1 MKTLDNHGLL
11 AYFSQHRVAANLI
24 MIVVVLFGLM
34 ALSRLPTQLMPDF
47 SLPGIEVSTA
57 WPEANA
63 QAVETYLT
71 TPLEQAFR
79 QLDDVEEVWSW
90 SNQGHSQITV
100 RYSMDANMD
109 TALSDMAGLLSAFND
124 LPAGAETPE
133 YQQVEEKEVVFS
145 LLVTSAGPLS
155 DLRPLV
161 HDFKTD
167 LMTRGIADVDVRGF
181 PDQEIAIDVPL
192 ERLLASGQSLSDI
205 ANQVRSA
212 NRDDSAGQVGDDF
225 SRASVVS
232 QRRSDSSIALA
243 DLPMANQQPLSTLAD
258 VDRRVA
264 PGARHY
270 VLQGQ
275 SVARMLIF
283 RSDNLDSLDTSALVY
298 QWIDEVRPELPSGT
312 DIVVWW
318 DMSEFVQ
325 GNMDMLL
332 QNSLMGLVLVVVI
345 LFIFLNRRVAW
356 WTAMG
361 IPVSVLGTLILLYLT
376 GGSMNFL
383 SMFAFLMALGI
394 IVDDAIVVGE
404 ETVTQMEKGL
414 SPDEATRVAARRMF
428 GPVLA
433 SSLTTI
439 AAFFPLLLVPGPFGE
454 LLRPI
459 PVVII
464 SVIVASLIE
473 CFLILPGHLNHS
485 FHGHNPKRSRFRQTM
500 DARIHRL
507 REHYYRPFVTWGIR
521 NRAITLSL
529 AIGLFIVACGLPIS
543 GLVPITDMNAI
554 EDNMVTAYIE
564 FYDGTDEQVIDRYTA
579 LAKTALVDTDTALG
593 NGQPIVDQVY
603 EIYSGDEGF
612 TQVQARLVDRDDR
625 PVSNGDFL
633 KAWGERIEIG
643 PEVSY
648 LSTDSE
654 DSGDQSTLTFFLAGR
669 DLSDL
674 KSGAEALKARLDDYA
689 GLSNVRDTLPWG
701 DEQRLFELNAT
712 GLGLGLSETEI
723 AAQIRQAFMGIEAQS
738 FTEDGHTIPVMVRLA
753 KADREAPGALY
764 DLPIRTGSGQY
775 VRLADVVDF
784 RTERELS
791 SIFHKDGQLGVEV
804 KADVLGEDAN
814 MSTIAEDIRRQE
826 MQPILD
832 RYGLTA
838 QIQGSA
844 QDIQEMQ
851 QNLILAAMG
860 GFVLI
865 YFILVWMFGSYSW
878 PLAVMSA
885 IPLGLTGA
893 IFGHWL
899 LGYELTFLSFF
910 GLFGLGGIIIN
921 DAIILINRYQEIRA
935 EQPELD
941 PRAAIVDA
949 SCQRFRAVMLTSITT
964 VAGLV
969 PILLAT
975 SVQAQLVQSMATSLA
990 FGLAYGTLLVLVV
1003 IPAILT
1009 FIESAN
1015 DRRQQFGRW
1024 VKRRVVE

>member
-1 MKTLDNHGLL
+1 MRSLDDRGLL

-24 MIVVVLFGLM
+24 MIVVILFGLV
-34 ALSRLPTQLMPDF
+34 ALNRLPTQLMPDY
-47 SLPGIEVSTA
+47 SLPGIDVSTS

-63 QAVETYLT
+63 QTVESYLT
-71 TPLEQAFR
+71 TPLEQAMR

-90 SNQGHSQITV
+90 SSQGHSQITV
-100 RYSMDANMD
+100 RYSLDADMDG
-109 TALSDMAGLLSAFND
+109 ALSDMSGLLTSFSD
-124 LPAGAETPE
+124 YPEGAETPR
-133 YQQVEEKEVVFS
+133 YQQIEDKEPVFS
-145 LLVTSAGPLS
+145 LLVGSAGPLS
-155 DLRPLV
+155 ELRPLL
-161 HDFKTD
+161 HEFKND
-167 LMTRGIADVDVRGF
+167 LMSRGIADVDVRGF
-181 PDQEIAIDVPL
+181 PDHEIAVDVPL
-192 ERLLASGQSLSDI
+192 DNLLASGRSLSELADQI
-205 ANQVRSA
+205 RTA

-225 SRASVVS
+225 TRASVVS
-232 QRRSDSSIALA
+232 QRRSESGI
-243 DLPMANQQPLSTLAD
+243 DLSDMPLANQQPLSTLAE
-258 VDRRVA
+258 VERRVA

-270 VLQGQ
+270 VLEGQ
-275 SVARMLIF
+275 PVARMLVY
-283 RSDNLDSLDTSALVY
+283 RSDHLDSLDTSKIIYTWL
-298 QWIDEVRPELPSGT
+298 DEVRPQLPPGT

-318 DMSEFVQ
+318 DMSEFVE

-332 QNSLMGLVLVVVI
+332 QNSLMGLVLVVSI
-345 LFIFLNRRVAW
+345 LFVFLNRRVAW

-361 IPVSVLGTLILLYLT
+361 IPVSVLGTLILLDMT

-414 SPDEATRVAARRMF
+414 EPAEAAKTAARRMF
-428 GPVLA
+428 GPVMA

-464 SVIVASLIE
+464 SVIIASLIE

-485 FHGHNPKRSRFRQTM
+485 FHGRNPNRSRFRLFM
-500 DARIHRL
+500 DNSIHTV
-507 REHYYRPFVTWGIR
+507 RERYYRPFVTWAIR
-521 NRAITLSL
+521 NRAVTLSL
-529 AIGLFIVACGLPIS
+529 ALGLCVVAYGLPMS
-543 GLVPITDMNAI
+543 GLVPVTDMNNI
-554 EDNMVTAYIE
+554 EDNMVTAYVE
-564 FYDGTDEQVIDRYTA
+564 FYDGTDEQTIDRYTA
-579 LAKTALVDTDTALG
+579 QMKTAMEATEKALG

-603 EIYSGDEGF
+603 EIYSADEGF
-612 TQVQARLVDRDDR
+612 TQVQARLVDRDNR

-633 KAWGERIEIG
+633 KAWGERIDTG

-648 LSTDSE
+648 LSTANE
-654 DSGDQSTLTFFLAGR
+654 DGGGQTTLTFFLAGR
-669 DLSDL
+669 DLTTL
-674 KSGAEALKARLDDYA
+674 KQGAEELKARLEDYA

-701 DEQRLFELNAT
+701 DEKRVFELNAMGR
-712 GLGLGLSETEI
+712 GLGLTEPDI
-723 AAQIRQAFMGIEAQS
+723 ARQIRQAFMGIEAQT
-738 FTEDGHTIPVMVRLA
+738 FTEDGLDIPVMVRLA
-753 KADREAPGALY
+753 EPDREAPGALY
-764 DLPIRTGSGQY
+764 DLPIRTPDGSY
-775 VRLADVVDF
+775 VRLAEVADF
-784 RTERELS
+784 RTERGLS
-791 SIFHKDGQLGVEV
+791 SIFHNNGQLGLEV
-804 KADVLGEDAN
+804 KAEVLGENAN
-814 MSTIAEDIRRQE
+814 MTDIAEDIRSQE
-826 MQPILD
+826 LQPILD

-838 QIQGSA
+838 EIQGSA

-851 QNLILAAMG
+851 QNLIIAAIG
-860 GFVLI
+860 GFAMI

-899 LGYELTFLSFF
+899 LGFELTFLSFF

-935 EQPELD
+935 EQPDLNARD
-941 PRAAIVDA
+941 AIIEA

-969 PILLAT
+969 PILMAD

-990 FGLAYGTLLVLVV
+990 FGLSYGTLLVLVV
-1003 IPAILT
+1003 IPATLT

-1015 DRRQQFGRW
+1015 GRRRQFSGWVRQRVFG
-1024 VKRRVVE
+1024 

>member
-1 MKTLDNHGLL
+1 MTTPNNHGLL

-34 ALSRLPTQLMPDF
+34 ALSRLPTQLMPDY
-47 SLPGIEVSTA
+47 SLPGIEVSTP

-90 SNQGHSQITV
+90 SSQGHSQIIV
-100 RYSMDANMD
+100 RYSMDADMD
-109 TALSDMAGLLSAFND
+109 SALSDMSGLLSGFND
-124 LPAGAETPE
+124 LPEGAETPNH
-133 YQQVEEKEVVFS
+133 QQVVEKEAVFS
-145 LLVTSAGPLS
+145 LLIGSAGPLS
-155 DLRPLV
+155 ELRPLV
-161 HDFKTD
+161 QDFKTD
-167 LMTRGIADVDVRGF
+167 LMARGIADVDVRGF

-192 ERLLASGQSLSDI
+192 DRLLASGASLNEI
-205 ANQVRSA
+205 ANQVRTV

-225 SRASVVS
+225 NRASIGS
-232 QRRSDSSIALA
+232 QRRADGAIALT
-243 DLPMANQQPLSTLAD
+243 DLPLANQHSLSSLANIN
-258 VDRRVA
+258 RQVA

-270 VLQGQ
+270 VLEEQ
-275 SVARMLIF
+275 SVARLLIY
-283 RSDNLDSLDTSALVY
+283 RSDNLDSLDTSDIVHDWL
-298 QWIDEVRPELPSGT
+298 DDVRPGLPAGT
-312 DIVVWW
+312 NIVVWW

-332 QNSLMGLVLVVVI
+332 QNSLMGLVLVIVI
-345 LFIFLNRRVAW
+345 LFVFLNRRVAW

-361 IPVSVLGTLILLYLT
+361 IPVSVLGTLILLYFT

-414 SPDEATRVAARRMF
+414 APDEATRVAAKRMF
-428 GPVLA
+428 GPVMA

-464 SVIVASLIE
+464 SVIIASLIE

-485 FHGHNPKRSRFRQTM
+485 FHGRNPTRSRFRLAM
-500 DARIHRL
+500 DNRVHRL
-507 REHYYRPFVTWGIR
+507 REHYYRPFVTWSIR
-521 NRAITLSL
+521 NRAVTLSL
-529 AIGLFIVACGLPIS
+529 AIGLFVLACGLPFS
-543 GLVPITDMNAI
+543 GLVPVTDMNNI

-564 FYDGTDEQVIDRYTA
+564 FYDGTDEAVIDRYTA
-579 LAKTALVDTDTALG
+579 QAKSALADTETALG

-603 EIYSGDEGF
+603 EIYSADEGF
-612 TQVQARLVDRDDR
+612 TQIQARLVDRDNR

-633 KAWGERIEIG
+633 QAWGERIEAG

-648 LSTDSE
+648 LSTGNE
-654 DSGDQSTLTFFLAGR
+654 EGSGQSTLTFFLAGR
-669 DLSDL
+669 TLVDL
-674 KSGAEALKARLDDYA
+674 KQGADALKARLEDYA
-689 GLSNVRDTLPWG
+689 GLANVRDTLPWG

-712 GLGLGLSETEI
+712 GQGLGLTEPDI

-738 FTEDGHTIPVMVRLA
+738 FTEDGHDIPVMVRLA
-753 KADREAPGALY
+753 EADRKAPGALY
-764 DLPIRTGSGQY
+764 DLPVRTATGQY

-791 SIFHKDGQLGVEV
+791 SIFHNNGQLGVEV

-814 MSTIAEDIRRQE
+814 LADIANDIRAQE
-826 MQPILD
+826 LQPILD

-838 QIQGSA
+838 EIQGSA

-851 QNLILAAMG
+851 QNLIFAALG
-860 GFVLI
+860 GFALI

-885 IPLGLTGA
+885 IPLGMTGA

-921 DAIILINRYQEIRA
+921 DAIILINRYQEIRV

-941 PRAAIVDA
+941 SRLAIIDA

-964 VAGLV
+964 VAGLI
-969 PILLAT
+969 PILLAD
-975 SVQAQLVQSMATSLA
+975 SVQAQLVKSMATSLA

-1003 IPAILT
+1003 IPATLT

-1015 DRRQQFGRW
+1015 HRRQQFAGW
-1024 VKRRVVE
+1024 VKRRVFL

>member
-1 MKTLDNHGLL
+1 MTTHNNQGLL

-34 ALSRLPTQLMPDF
+34 ALSRLPTQLMPDY
-47 SLPGIEVSTA
+47 SLPGIEVSTP

-90 SNQGHSQITV
+90 SSQGHSQIIV
-100 RYSMDANMD
+100 RYTMDADMD
-109 TALSDMAGLLSAFND
+109 SALSDMSGLLSGFND
-124 LPAGAETPE
+124 LPEGAETPNH
-133 YQQVEEKEVVFS
+133 QQVVEKEAVFS
-145 LLVTSAGPLS
+145 LLIRSSGPLNE
-155 DLRPLV
+155 LRPLV
-161 HDFKTD
+161 HDFKND
-167 LMTRGIADVDVRGF
+167 LMSRGIADIDVRGF

-192 ERLLASGQSLSDI
+192 ERLLASGQSLNDI
-205 ANQVRSA
+205 AHQIRTV
-212 NRDDSAGQVGDDF
+212 NRDDSAGQVGTDF
-225 SRASVVS
+225 SRASVIS
-232 QRRSDSSIALA
+232 QRRADGAIALT
-243 DLPMANQQPLSTLAD
+243 DLPLASQQPLSTLAE
-258 VDRRVA
+258 VNRQVA

-270 VLQGQ
+270 VLEGQ
-275 SVARMLIF
+275 SVARMLIY
-283 RSDNLDSLDTSALVY
+283 RSDHLDSLDTSEIIYTWL
-298 QWIDEVRPELPSGT
+298 DDVRPDLPVGT

-345 LFIFLNRRVAW
+345 LFVFLNRRVAW

-361 IPVSVLGTLILLYLT
+361 IPVSVLGTLILLYFT

-414 SPDEATRVAARRMF
+414 PPDEATRVAAKRMF
-428 GPVLA
+428 GPVMA

-485 FHGHNPKRSRFRQTM
+485 FHGHNPKRSRFRLYM
-500 DARIHRL
+500 DTKIHHL
-507 REHYYRPFVTWGIR
+507 REHYYRPFVTFGIR
-521 NRAITLSL
+521 NRSVTLSL
-529 AIGLFIVACGLPIS
+529 AVGLFAVAIGLPLS
-543 GLVPITDMNAI
+543 GLVPVTDMNNI

-564 FYDGTDEQVIDRYTA
+564 FYDGTEESVIDEYTA
-579 LAKTALVDTDTALG
+579 QAKTALAETETALG
-593 NGQPIVDQVY
+593 NGQPIIDQVY
-603 EIYSGDEGF
+603 EIYSADEGF
-612 TQVQARLVDRDDR
+612 TQVQARLVDRDNR

-633 KAWGERIEIG
+633 KAWGERIETG

-648 LSTDSE
+648 LSTE
-654 DSGDQSTLTFFLAGR
+654 NESGGGQSTLTFFLAGR
-669 DLSDL
+669 SLTDL
-674 KSGAEALKARLDDYA
+674 KQGAEELKTRLEDYS
-689 GLSNVRDTLPWG
+689 GLANVRDTLPWG
-701 DEQRLFELNAT
+701 DEQRLYELNAT
-712 GLGLGLSETEI
+712 GRGLGLTEPDI

-738 FTEDGHTIPVMVRLA
+738 FTEYGQDIPVMVRLA
-753 KADREAPGALY
+753 QADRDAPGALY
-764 DLPIRTGSGQY
+764 DLPIRTGEGHY

-784 RTERELS
+784 RTERELN
-791 SIFHKDGQLGVEV
+791 SIFHNNGQLGVEV

-814 MSTIAEDIRRQE
+814 LADIANDIRAQE
-826 MQPILD
+826 LQPILD

-838 QIQGSA
+838 EIQGSA

-851 QNLILAAMG
+851 QNLIFAALG
-860 GFVLI
+860 GFALI

-885 IPLGLTGA
+885 IPLGMTGA
-893 IFGHWL
+893 ILGHWL

-921 DAIILINRYQEIRA
+921 DAIILINRYQEIRV

-941 PRAAIVDA
+941 SRLAIIEA

-964 VAGLV
+964 VAGLI
-969 PILLAT
+969 PILMAD
-975 SVQAQLVQSMATSLA
+975 SVQAQLVKSMATSLA

-1003 IPAILT
+1003 IPATLT

-1015 DRRQQFGRW
+1015 HRRQQFSGW
-1024 VKRRVVE
+1024 VKRRVVS